1 MLNKM
6 TLLVFTA
13 LLPLSAW
20 SQSYQLGQAAY
31 SGSGCP
37 PGTAAV
43 VLSPNGSEISVL
55 FDQFSLQ
62 QDATVNRSVATC
74 DIEVPM
80 TVTPGYLVETTYVD
94 YRGFANIPNRNA
106 VTLYTTGFSN
116 TNRMSP
122 RFSAQSMVVGP
133 IQDSVYFR
141 QRVAQTMPGNRK
153 CPATQSLRLNIRAQM
168 NGRMFG
174 GEFTLD
180 TADVGAQGL
189 TMGIT
194 LKPCRL

>member
-1 MLNKM
+1 MFNKK
-6 TLLVFTA
+6 TLVVCA
-13 LLPLSAW
+13 AILPLSAW
-20 SQSYQLGQAAY
+20 SQSYQLGQAVY

-37 PGTAAV
+37 AGTAAI
-43 VLSPNGSEISVL
+43 VLSPDASEISVL
-55 FDQFSLQ
+55 FDQFNLLQ
-62 QDATVNRSVATC
+62 DTTVNRAVATC

-106 VTLYTTGFSN
+106 VTIYTTGFSN

-122 RFSAQSMVVGP
+122 RFSAQNTVVGP
-133 IQDSVYFR
+133 IQDSVFIR
-141 QRVAQTMPGNRK
+141 QRVAQTKPGNRK
-153 CPATQSLRLNIRAQM
+153 CPQSHSLRLNMRAQLS
-168 NGRMFG
+168 GRMFG

-180 TADVGAQGL
+180 SADVGGEGV

-194 LKPCRL
+194 LKPCRR